1 MAKRSLLFAVRAL
14 NPAPRVDI
22 APPKRARGTRSVGPE
37 ERGIADAEEDREQDT
52 RDKIQM
58 SFGHVRTSSI
68 RRLSALR
75 S

>member
-22 APPKRARGTRSVGPE
+22 APPKRARGTRSVGLE

-52 RDKIQM
+52 RDKDPNV
-58 SFGHVRTSSI
+58 VRPCQDDQYSPFVGAS
-68 RRLSALR
+68 
-75 S
+75 